1 MDLEAEL
8 LKSLP
13 KEELESQITERIKS
27 FQGLLTRDVAL
38 RLIAKEKGGQAVAW
52 TAATITVK

>member
-13 KEELESQITERIKS
+13 KEELESQIAERIKS
-27 FQGLLTRDVAL
+27 FQGCSRGRWRSD
-38 RLIAKEKGGQAVAW
+38 
-52 TAATITVK
+52 